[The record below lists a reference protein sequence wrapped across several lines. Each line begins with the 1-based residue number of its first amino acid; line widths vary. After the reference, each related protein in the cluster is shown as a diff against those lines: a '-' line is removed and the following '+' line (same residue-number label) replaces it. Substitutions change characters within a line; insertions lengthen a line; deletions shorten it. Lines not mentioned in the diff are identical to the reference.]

1 MKRWHWVML
10 MASMLACACSSKPA
24 QPTTGSQGTVGSGVT
39 PPPVGASSAK
49 TCADVKPRVE
59 QLYRAEAQS
68 KEPKR
73 VEDAVADNTAMA
85 MTDCAK
91 NPAVVVPCLAGAGSV
106 ADLEKRCL
114 VPLDD
119 EGTEGEALRK

>member
-1 MKRWHWVML
+1 MKRWHRVML
-10 MASMLACACSSKPA
+10 MASMLACACPSKPTA
-24 QPTTGSQGTVGSGVT
+24 PNNGSQGTGSDVTT
-39 PPPVGASSAK
+39 PPVQPSNAT
-49 TCADVKPRVE
+49 TCNEVKARVE
-59 QLYRAEAQS
+59 QLYRAEAQI

-85 MTDCAK
+85 MADCAK
-91 NPAVVVPCLAGAGSV
+91 DPAKTVPCLASAATV

-119 EGTEGEALRK
+119 EGTEGEAVRK